1 MSDLFDDGRIGS
13 LIVPNRLVR
22 SATWEGMCEKDG
34 TPTTRLEKYYENLA
48 RGGTGLLISSYAFV
62 RADGKQRSGKMGIDN
77 DDKIPALRRLTSAAH
92 DNGSRIFCQ
101 LVHAGGLANAK
112 EIGSAPLAPSAIES
126 ALYPVRPRE
135 MSTQDIAEIIHA
147 FGEGAR
153 RAKQAGF
160 DGVQLHGAHGYL
172 INQFLSPLTNKRDD
186 QYGGSLEGR
195 SRFLKETFE
204 AVREKVGANYPVT
217 IKLTASDNLEG
228 GFSLE
233 DAVEVSRM
241 LEQLGIDALEISSG
255 TAASGDQTPVR
266 QGIDTEEKEAYNA
279 TYAAAIKKSVDL
291 PVMVVGGI
299 RSGTVA
305 KRILAGGQ
313 ADFIALSRPLI
324 REPDLPR
331 RWQNDPHYRARCIS
345 CNGCFKPALKEGGIY
360 CVIDKIEQEDPN
372 PAI

>member
-1 MSDLFDDGRIGS
+1 MSDLFDDVRIGS

-48 RGGTGLLISSYAFV
+48 RGGIGLLISGYAFV
-62 RADGKQRSGKMGIDN
+62 RVDGKQLPGKMGIDN
-77 DDKIPALRRLTSAAH
+77 DEKIPALRRLTSTAH
-92 DNGSRIFCQ
+92 NNGSRIFCQ
-101 LVHAGGLANAK
+101 LVHAGGQANAK

-126 ALYPVRPRE
+126 ALYPVTPRE
-135 MSTQDIAEIIHA
+135 MSNQDIDEIINA

-153 RAKQAGF
+153 RAKEAGF

-186 QYGGSLEGR
+186 QYGGSLEDR

-204 AVREKVGANYPVT
+204 AVREKVGPDYPVA
-217 IKLTASDNLEG
+217 IKLTACDNLEG

-233 DAVEVSRM
+233 DALEVSRM
-241 LEQLGIDALEISSG
+241 LEHLGINAIEVSSG
-255 TAASGDQTPVR
+255 TAASGDQSPVR

-279 TYAAAIKKSVDL
+279 IYAAAIRKSVNL

-305 KRILAGGQ
+305 KRILTAGQ
-313 ADFIALSRPLI
+313 ADLIALSRPLI
-324 REPDLPR
+324 REPDLPL
-331 RWQNDPHYRARCIS
+331 RWRKEPHYRARCIS
-345 CNGCFKPALKEGGIY
+345 CNGCFKPGLKEGGIY
-360 CVIDKIEQEDPN
+360 CVIDEIEHKDPN

>member
-1 MSDLFDDGRIGS
+1 MSDLFDDVRIGS
-13 LIVPNRLVR
+13 LIIPNRLVR

-34 TPTTRLEKYYENLA
+34 TPTTKLEKYYETLA
-48 RGGTGLLISSYAFV
+48 RGGIGLLISGYAFV
-62 RADGKQRSGKMGIDN
+62 RADGKQLPGKMGIDS
-77 DDKIPALRRLTSAAH
+77 DDKIPALRTLTSAARN
-92 DNGSRIFCQ
+92 NGSRIFCQ
-101 LVHAGGLANAK
+101 LVHAGGQANAK
-112 EIGSAPLAPSAIES
+112 ETGSTPMAPSAIES
-126 ALYPVRPRE
+126 SLYPVTPKE
-135 MSTQDIAEIIHA
+135 MSAQDIAEIIHA

-153 RAKQAGF
+153 RAKEAGF

-172 INQFLSPLTNKRDD
+172 INQFLSPLTNKRTDR
-186 QYGGSLEGR
+186 YGGSLEGR
-195 SRFLKETFE
+195 AQFLKEAFE
-204 AVREKVGANYPVT
+204 AVREKVGLDYPVA

-233 DAVEVSRM
+233 DAVEISRM
-241 LEQLGIDALEISSG
+241 LQNLGIDAIEVSSG

-279 TYAAAIKKSVDL
+279 TYAAAIKKSVNL

-305 KRILAGGQ
+305 KRILSAGQ

-331 RWQNDPHYRARCIS
+331 LWQNDPHHRARCIS
-345 CNGCFKPALKEGGIY
+345 CNGCFKPGLKEGGIY
-360 CVIDKIEQEDPN
+360 CVIDKIEQQDPN

>member
-1 MSDLFDDGRIGS
+1 
-13 LIVPNRLVR
+13 VHN
-22 SATWEGMCEKDG
+22 
-34 TPTTRLEKYYENLA
+34 
-48 RGGTGLLISSYAFV
+48 
-62 RADGKQRSGKMGIDN
+62 
-77 DDKIPALRRLTSAAH
+77 H
-92 DNGSRIFCQ
+92 GSRIFCQ
-101 LVHAGGLANAK
+101 LVHAGGQANAK

-126 ALYPVRPRE
+126 ALYPVAPRE
-135 MSTQDIAEIIHA
+135 MNTEDIAEIINA

-153 RAKQAGF
+153 RAKEAGF

-204 AVREKVGANYPVT
+204 AVRKKVGSDYPIA

-241 LEQLGIDALEISSG
+241 LEQLGIDAIEVSSG

-279 TYAAAIKKSVDL
+279 TYAAAIKKSVGL
-291 PVMVVGGI
+291 PVMTVGGI
-299 RSGTVA
+299 RSGAVA
-305 KRILAGGQ
+305 KRLLDAGQ

-324 REPDLPR
+324 REPDLPL
-331 RWQNDPHYRARCIS
+331 RWRKDPHHRARCIS
-345 CNGCFKPALKEGGIY
+345 CNGCFKPGLKEGGIY
-360 CVIDKIEQEDPN
+360 CVIDKIEQKNPN